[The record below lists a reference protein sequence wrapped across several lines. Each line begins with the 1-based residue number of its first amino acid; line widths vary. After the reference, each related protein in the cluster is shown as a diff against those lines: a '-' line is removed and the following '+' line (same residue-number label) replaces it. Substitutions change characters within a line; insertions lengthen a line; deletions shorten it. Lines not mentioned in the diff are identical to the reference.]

1 MSTLNESSSSCLG
14 GLAKVKKITRSV
26 SMLLCNS
33 CYWTATE
40 LDDRMTNKPCP
51 ICSKPLEAVP
61 LERGEIFSFEIDS
74 MKGVVLEFKRK
85 ER

>member
-1 MSTLNESSSSCLG
+1 MNESSYLT

-40 LDDRMTNKPCP
+40 LEEDRMTNKGCP
-51 ICSKPLEAVP
+51 TCSKPLEAIP
-61 LERGEIFSFEIDS
+61 LERGEIFSFDLDS
-74 MKGVVLEFKRK
+74 MKGVILEFKRK